1 MVAIFVALMFVSLVL
16 TDLGLVKW
24 RAWRTARATE
34 IETNAAARSFEAL
47 WQVPEGVHLS
57 SAHTWLR
64 PDPAGGLE
72 IGADPLMAHAIGAV
86 SRIVLPNPGDQ
97 VTAGEPLFRLE
108 RGGRSMTV
116 PCTISGKVM
125 AVNSRLQ
132 DHPDLLNSDPYGHG
146 WVCHVTPT
154 TIGAVA
160 PKFQFGEKAILWL
173 QSEFSRLSEFL
184 STQLPTEMPLGA
196 TSQDGGT
203 PSSGCL
209 GELSR
214 TAWSKFESEFLKW
227 Q

>member
-16 TDLGLVKW
+16 TDLAVVKW
-24 RAWRTARATE
+24 KRGGWRMPRWPLKSHSEGHGVRVRGVVPSAGR
-34 IETNAAARSFEAL
+34 RSPRE
-47 WQVPEGVHLS
+47 P
-57 SAHTWLR
+57 HTWLK
-64 PDPAGGLE
+64 PDPMGGLE
-72 IGADPLMAHAIGAV
+72 IGADALIAHAVGAV
-86 SRIVLPNPGDQ
+86 RRIVLPKAGDQ

-184 STQLPTEMPLGA
+184 SPNSPQKCP
-196 TSQDGGT
+196 
-203 PSSGCL
+203 
-209 GELSR
+209 
-214 TAWSKFESEFLKW
+214 
-227 Q
+227 